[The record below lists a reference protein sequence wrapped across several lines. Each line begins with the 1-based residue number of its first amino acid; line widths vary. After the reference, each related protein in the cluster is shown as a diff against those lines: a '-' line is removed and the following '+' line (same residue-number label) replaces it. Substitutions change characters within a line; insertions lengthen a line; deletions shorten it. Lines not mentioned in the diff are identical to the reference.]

1 MTNTVSVIGL
11 GKLGAPMAACFAA
24 KGFQVVGVD
33 SDVKKAESMRQAK
46 SPVFEPHLPELLAA
60 SDGRLQ
66 ATDDIEA
73 ATLGTDVTF
82 IVVATPSEPGGGFSL
97 QYVLPVCERIGKALR
112 RKHDF
117 HLVVLTSTVMPGST
131 GGVVREVLE
140 TASRKHMERDF
151 GLCYNPEFIA
161 LGSVVRDFLNPDFL
175 LIGESDPR
183 SGQALENIYHRVCE
197 NKPPAA
203 RLNFVN
209 AEIAKL
215 AVNTFVTT
223 KISFANMLARICE
236 RVPGSSVDEVTR
248 ALGLDSRIG
257 PKYLKG
263 AISYGGPCFPRDN
276 LALASLARLVGAPA
290 DIAQATDSF
299 NRAQIRW
306 LADFVQN
313 SLSGGGPVGILG
325 LTYKPY
331 TDVTEESAGSL
342 LYRELISRRVPVVA
356 FDPAAHSNSPGFRSN
371 QIELTTSAPDC
382 VAQADVVVIATP
394 WPEFSKIESAT
405 WARPL
410 APRIVVDC
418 WRSFDFLR
426 HVAGVSY
433 VGLGSGTASADTAR
447 TRMSASTA
455 ELRQARIGQ
464 FAAEGGTD

>member
-1 MTNTVSVIGL
+1 
-11 GKLGAPMAACFAA
+11 MAACFAA
-24 KGFQVVGVD
+24 KGFQVLGVD
-33 SDVKKAESMRQAK
+33 ADATKVECIRQRK
-46 SPVFEPHLPELLAA
+46 SPVFEPHLQELLAT
-60 SDGRLQ
+60 SDGRLR
-66 ATDDIEA
+66 AMNDIEA
-73 ATLGTDVTF
+73 AVVEADVTF
-82 IVVATPSEPGGGFSL
+82 IVVATPSESGGGFSL

-112 RKHDF
+112 QKDNF

-131 GGVVREVLE
+131 AGPVRKALE
-140 TASRKHMERDF
+140 MASGKLAGRNF

-183 SGQALENIYHRVCE
+183 SGQTLENIYRRVCE

-215 AVNTFVTT
+215 AVNTFITT

-236 RVPGSSVDEVTR
+236 RVPGSGVDEVTK

-276 LALASLARLVGAPA
+276 LALVSLARLVGAPA

-299 NRAQIRW
+299 NRDQVRW

-313 SLSGGGPVGILG
+313 SLSGRGLVGILG

-331 TDVTEESAGSL
+331 TDVTEEAAGTL
-342 LYRELISRRVPVVA
+342 LYRELISRRVTVVA
-356 FDPAAHSNSPGFRSN
+356 FDPALRSVSPGSLLSPM
-371 QIELTTSAPDC
+371 ELAASASDC
-382 VAQADVVVIATP
+382 VSQADIVVIATP
-394 WPEFSKIESAT
+394 WPEFSAINNAV
-405 WARPL
+405 WASSPKPKL
-410 APRIVVDC
+410 VIDC
-418 WRSFDFLR
+418 WRSFGFLR
-426 HVAGVSY
+426 RATGVSY
-433 VGLGSGTASADTAR
+433 VGLGSGAPLMEIER
-447 TRMSASTA
+447 PGLNASTRKS
-455 ELRQARIGQ
+455 RQAPIGQ
-464 FAAEGGTD
+464 FAAGSGTD

>member
-1 MTNTVSVIGL
+1 MTNTLSVIGL

-24 KGFQVVGVD
+24 KGFNVLGVD
-33 SDVKKAESMRQAK
+33 ADVTKVESIRQGK
-46 SPVFEPHLPELLAA
+46 SPVCEPHLPELLAA
-60 SDGRLQ
+60 CDGRLR
-66 ATDDIEA
+66 AMDDIEA
-73 ATLGTDVTF
+73 AVAAADITF

-97 QYVLPVCERIGKALR
+97 AHVLPVCERIGATLR
-112 RKHDF
+112 RKNDF

-131 GGVVREVLE
+131 GGAVREALE
-140 TASRKHMERDF
+140 TGSGRRMGRDF

-175 LIGESDPR
+175 LIGESDSR
-183 SGQALENIYHRVCE
+183 SGQTLENIYRRVCE
-197 NKPPAA
+197 NKPPVA
-203 RLNFVN
+203 RLSFVN

-236 RVPGSSVDEVTR
+236 RVPGAGVDEVTK

-313 SLSGGGPVGILG
+313 SLGNRGRVGILG

-331 TDVTEESAGSL
+331 TNVTEEAAGSL

-356 FDPAAHSNSPGFRSN
+356 FDPAAEQNSPIFRRG
-371 QIELTTSAPDC
+371 QMELAASAADC
-382 VAQADVVVIATP
+382 VARAEVVAITTP
-394 WPEFSKIESAT
+394 WPEFSTIDLAT

-410 APRIVVDC
+410 EPRVVIDC
-418 WRSFDFLR
+418 WRSFDFLK
-426 HVAGVSY
+426 HIAGVRY
-433 VGLGSGTASADTAR
+433 VSLGSGVPLTDIERPSVPAATAGLEQ
-447 TRMSASTA
+447 AS
-455 ELRQARIGQ
+455 IGQ
-464 FAAEGGTD
+464 FAAESGTD